1 MISRVFPW
9 KFLRILKTSVS
20 GLWARSSF
28 KIGQNVASNKYDP
41 TIYHILGSIFWRVF
55 DVMPNC
61 GAGGAVAA
69 ACTTPKCTGR
79 SPFRAIFFP
88 SSSKKLLIGS
98 ANLIWLVGSYSLTHS
113 LIWPTTDLLIDMHFL
128 ILGPSIRI
136 HVRFRFQVGYSNYSC
151 LSNKQGDSPIV
162 FF

>member
-1 MISRVFPW
+1 MKVSAYSENFRFRPLSA
-9 KFLRILKTSVS
+9 FL
-20 GLWARSSF
+20 F
-28 KIGQNVASNKYDP
+28 QNWSKCCIHKYDP

-98 ANLIWLVGSYSLTHS
+98 ANLIWLVGSFSLTHS

-128 ILGPSIRI
+128 ILEPSIRI
-136 HVRFRFQVGYSNYSC
+136 HVRFGFKVGYSNYSC
-151 LSNKQGDSPIV
+151 LSNKQGGDSL
-162 FF
+162 